1 MVGQET
7 EFKFKCKSSPCCS
20 CGNQIDYLSE
30 KKESAQI
37 PIEQH
42 RDYGEARKGLETI
55 SGTISG
61 LVATKVCT
69 AKSVANEMLCLKA
82 T

>member
-1 MVGQET
+1 MNQ
-7 EFKFKCKSSPCCS
+7 SACS
-20 CGNQIDYLSE
+20 KLNPVQRSRSKIDYLSE
-30 KKESAQI
+30 ERESAQI
-37 PIEQH
+37 LIEQH

>member
-1 MVGQET
+1 MKQ
-7 EFKFKCKSSPCCS
+7 SACS
-20 CGNQIDYLSE
+20 KLNPVRRSRSKIDYLSE